1 MFHRPYAERRCIALT
16 YFHELS
22 TAHQSLLLCCMFA
35 PILPALFCIHLSRF
49 GKHRFAL
56 RTVCS
61 TLFIVLFLCV
71 VLCVRELQN
80 VLSFRPFPV
89 PVWALWTVSL
99 FACALLVTMAVGLVR
114 RMRNTIGPHSVRQAI
129 DTLPSG
135 ICFFN
140 PDGTVKLCNL
150 QMYRLFRTLTQS
162 DLQSLDE
169 LCAAVHAPRAD
180 SGVVPLRTAKQTLL
194 FPDGTVWQYTQTA
207 VTTKKGEVYT
217 EALFSDVTAWYEKH
231 QELKRRNM
239 ALKDVYSDIKRLS
252 DTVLEMTKESEIL
265 SAKTN
270 LHDQMGA
277 GITAIRQSLRRNQTS
292 AENAEAIA
300 LLRKA
305 VRILR
310 NDNESPIGRTDAQE
324 LIHNAQAIG
333 IRVDMTGELPPS
345 EQLHRL
351 FLLTVK
357 ECCTNAARHADAQS
371 LTVRMTQ
378 TDTQYALHIENDGK
392 PPEGEVVPK
401 GGLSNL
407 MHAFTALGGTLTIR
421 SAPTFALNATV
432 PAAAVQEEVL

>member
-1 MFHRPYAERRCIALT
+1 MFHRPYGERRCIALT
-16 YFHELS
+16 YFHDLS
-22 TAHQSLLLCCMFA
+22 AAHQSLLLCCMFA
-35 PILPALFCIHLSRF
+35 PILPALFCMHLSRF
-49 GKHRFAL
+49 GKRRITLRSVCAAL
-56 RTVCS
+56 
-61 TLFIVLFLCV
+61 LLVLFACV
-71 VLCVRELQN
+71 VLCGREAQDA
-80 VLSFRPFPV
+80 LSFRPFPV
-89 PVWALWTVSL
+89 PVWALWSISL
-99 FACALLVTMAVGLVR
+99 LTCALFVTVAVGLVHR
-114 RMRNTIGPHSVRQAI
+114 RRNTIGPHSIRQAM

-169 LCAAVHAPRAD
+169 LCAAVHAPRTD
-180 SGVVPLRTAKQTLL
+180 SGVVPLRNAKQTLL

-217 EALFSDVTAWYEKH
+217 EALFSDVTALYEKQ
-231 QELKRRNM
+231 QELKRRNA
-239 ALKDVYSDIKRLS
+239 ALKAVYSDIKRLS
-252 DTVLEMTKESEIL
+252 DSVLEMTKESEIL

-277 GITAIRQSLRRNQTS
+277 GITAIRQSLRRSQTS
-292 AENAEAIA
+292 AENTEAIA

-310 NDNESPIGRTDAQE
+310 NDNESPVGRTDTQE

-333 IRVDMTGELPPS
+333 IRVDMTGEFPPN

-357 ECCTNAARHADAQS
+357 ECCTNAARHAGAQT
-371 LTVRMTQ
+371 LTVHMTQ
-378 TDTQYALHIENDGK
+378 SAAQYVLHIENDGK
-392 PPEGEVVPK
+392 APEGEVVPK

-407 MHAFTALGGTLTIR
+407 MHAFSAFGGTLTIR
-421 SAPTFALNATV
+421 SAPTFALTAAV
-432 PAAAVQEEVL
+432 PAAAPEEVL